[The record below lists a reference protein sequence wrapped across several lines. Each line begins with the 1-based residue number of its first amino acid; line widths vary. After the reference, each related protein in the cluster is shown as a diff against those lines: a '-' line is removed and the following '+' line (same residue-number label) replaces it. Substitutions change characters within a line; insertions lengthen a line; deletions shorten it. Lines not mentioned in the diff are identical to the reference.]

1 MLEEIIPFRYLSP
14 AERESLRADVD
25 EVVFEPNAVLIEK
38 DAVSREVF
46 LILEGSVRVI
56 DPDDPRPGQS
66 QTVVSGNYIGERA
79 ALFDEPR
86 ALEVRAVDR
95 VRALVIPGDRFLT
108 LIHEST
114 PFAQALGNILRDK
127 QGIFRPFDRFLVAL
141 LDTSAGGSVDL
152 QTLLPHY
159 ERLRPAL
166 HAGVSDS
173 HEVDAGALSYAIR
186 RLPENL
192 TGTLAYY
199 VTDTLPA
206 LFAAPA
212 RHFDPVPT
220 AARRRAVY
228 EMMPGKSMVLVRDG
242 ISDLLDFICCLC
254 LFAIEARKLRRRIK
268 DEGGLD
274 AVPEDVLLALADVW
288 PEDARE
294 KLRTV
299 ALHHEDFRIEVH
311 KERDNYNNAHSETW
325 CAQIADATRQLIGM
339 DPSDLPA
346 EFGVHVISSN
356 THSVPNCLSPWMGRH
371 ACAIVDWAREID
383 HPATRGQWHNEHDL
397 AYAVARDYLHA
408 YPDAVAERAA
418 AERDAGL
425 LTVDGTSFTGIA
437 VQLIDPSRVAWG
449 DTDPGIPNEAPAQPG
464 LIVNI
469 DYAFGEQAEHIV
481 ANLVSLFGRNLRSV
495 NVLGKAGG
503 LMGERGD
510 VLVATGFVEQRHDR
524 FHAIP
529 GAQSINIDRLRSEL
543 PDRGVHVGNVLT
555 VTGTLLQNRTMLH
568 FNRHI
573 WRCVGLEME
582 GSFYLRHVVQSMHR
596 GSVPGDV
603 IFRFLYYT
611 SDLPLDH
618 ASNLSARLRSVEG
631 VPPLYATT
639 REVLRGILK
648 G

>member
-38 DAVSREVF
+38 GAVSREVF
-46 LILEGSVRVI
+46 LILEGSVLVV

-86 ALEVRAVDR
+86 ALEVRTVDP

-166 HAGVSDS
+166 HSGVSET

-254 LFAIEARKLRRRIK
+254 LFAIEARKLRR
-268 DEGGLD
+268 
-274 AVPEDVLLALADVW
+274 
-288 PEDARE
+288 
-294 KLRTV
+294 
-299 ALHHEDFRIEVH
+299 
-311 KERDNYNNAHSETW
+311 
-325 CAQIADATRQLIGM
+325 
-339 DPSDLPA
+339 
-346 EFGVHVISSN
+346 
-356 THSVPNCLSPWMGRH
+356 
-371 ACAIVDWAREID
+371 
-383 HPATRGQWHNEHDL
+383 
-397 AYAVARDYLHA
+397 
-408 YPDAVAERAA
+408 
-418 AERDAGL
+418 
-425 LTVDGTSFTGIA
+425 
-437 VQLIDPSRVAWG
+437 
-449 DTDPGIPNEAPAQPG
+449 
-464 LIVNI
+464 
-469 DYAFGEQAEHIV
+469 
-481 ANLVSLFGRNLRSV
+481 
-495 NVLGKAGG
+495 
-503 LMGERGD
+503 
-510 VLVATGFVEQRHDR
+510 
-524 FHAIP
+524 
-529 GAQSINIDRLRSEL
+529 
-543 PDRGVHVGNVLT
+543 
-555 VTGTLLQNRTMLH
+555 
-568 FNRHI
+568 
-573 WRCVGLEME
+573 
-582 GSFYLRHVVQSMHR
+582 
-596 GSVPGDV
+596 
-603 IFRFLYYT
+603 
-611 SDLPLDH
+611 
-618 ASNLSARLRSVEG
+618 
-631 VPPLYATT
+631 
-639 REVLRGILK
+639 
-648 G
+648 